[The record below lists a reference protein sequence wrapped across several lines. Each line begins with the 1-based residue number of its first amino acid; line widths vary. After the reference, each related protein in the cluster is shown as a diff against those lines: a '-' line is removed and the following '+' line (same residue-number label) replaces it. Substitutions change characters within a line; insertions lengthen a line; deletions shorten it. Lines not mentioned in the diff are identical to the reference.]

1 MSRNL
6 IHAKDADALTFK
18 VGLGTILGLL
28 TGGLYWAFVFSRW
41 SQRHADLLTGALR
54 EQGAPPEPSFAVARG
69 SRRTRLLALLLKIL
83 GTIALITLAWSFVWE
98 VVQRRGPFPIPEEPF
113 WLFCWVALS
122 TLALTWGS
130 LALEVRSTL
139 DYLATQGVAQSRPWL
154 LGGGRGRI
162 PVMVLL
168 NVILALGLLPL
179 VIFPPLAAS
188 ALNGYVRSC
197 LAQSAA

>member
-1 MSRNL
+1 MSGNL
-6 IHAKDADALTFK
+6 IDPKDAEALTLK

-41 SQRHADLLTGALR
+41 SQRHADLRTATLSRQKA
-54 EQGAPPEPSFAVARG
+54 APEATHAVERK
-69 SRRTRLLALLLKIL
+69 SRRTRLLALLLKVL
-83 GTIALITLAWSFVWE
+83 GSIALITLVWAFIWE

-113 WLFCWVALS
+113 WVFCWVALS

-130 LALEVRSTL
+130 LASEVRSSME
-139 DYLATQGVAQSRPWL
+139 YLATQGIAPHRPWL

-162 PVMVLL
+162 PAMVIL

-188 ALNGYVRSC
+188 AVNNYVHSC
-197 LAQSAA
+197 LTPGAA